1 MEKEVG
7 GYMRFNDCG
16 LADEIRERTALL
28 DALEVAELLRISKE
42 TVYKWAKRHA
52 LPCIR
57 FGKDCI
63 RFDPK
68 QLADW
73 IQSNGEPAA
82 TAETEER

>member
-1 MEKEVG
+1 
-7 GYMRFNDCG
+7 MRLNDSG
-16 LADEIRERTALL
+16 LADDIRERTALL
-28 DALEVAELLRISKE
+28 DALEVAELLKVSKE
-42 TVYKWAKRHA
+42 TIYKWAKRRA

-73 IQSNGEPAA
+73 IQSNGEAIT
-82 TAETEER
+82 TAETGER